1 MEKSQLILV
10 LRAFSRKELREL
22 GKWVESPAH
31 NQRQDVVNLYTYL
44 VDQDRL
50 LSDELL
56 KKEVAFTWVYPNEA
70 FDDARFRQTMHFF
83 MKMVE
88 DYIAFSELSVDSARV
103 KLALAR
109 FYRKR
114 NLKKG
119 VTKSLRQA
127 KEILEK
133 QSYRNESFYRV
144 DYDIQQEQYLF
155 QSQQQR
161 ITTYNLQELSEAL
174 DISYLAEKLRQAC
187 HMLTHQKVYKT
198 EYNIGL
204 IEPVLKHIEEKK
216 YGEIPAVSVYYHGL
230 KTLTNVEEEDHFR
243 QLKSLIL
250 EHVNLFPRSEM
261 RDLYLMALN
270 YCIGRMNIGKEE
282 FIPEAFALYKKGVES
297 EILIENGQ
305 ISRWTFRNVVSI
317 GLKVSA
323 FEWVEQFI
331 GNFQSYLEEEYQE
344 SMVQYC
350 TGILYTARGDYK
362 KAMSLFSKADYK
374 DVLLT
379 LNAKSMLLKMYY
391 EQEEYDALE
400 SLIDSMQTYV
410 RRKEIIGYHKQS
422 YKNIVRLT
430 RKLIRVN
437 PFNVTEKGK
446 LKEEIKLASPMT
458 QSDRQWL
465 ISQLDQM

>member
-1 MEKSQLILV
+1 MEKSQLIFV
-10 LRAFSRKELREL
+10 LRTFSRKEIREL
-22 GKWVESPAH
+22 GKWVDSPAH
-31 NQRQDVVNLYTYL
+31 NQRQDVVNLYNYL
-44 VDQDRL
+44 I
-50 LSDELL
+50 DEATLFDDERL
-56 KKEVAFTWVYPNEA
+56 KKELAFTTVYPGEPY
-70 FDDARFRQTMHFF
+70 DDARFRQSMHFL
-83 MKMVE
+83 MRVVE
-88 DYIAFSELSVDSARV
+88 DYIGFSEMSSDSSRV

-114 NLKKG
+114 NVKKG
-119 VTKSLRQA
+119 VIKSLRQS

-133 QSYRNESFYRV
+133 QSFRNENFYRV
-144 DYDIQQEQYLF
+144 DYDILQEQYLF

-187 HMLTHQKVYKT
+187 HMLTHQKVYKA

-250 EHVNLFPRSEM
+250 VHYDLFPRSEM
-261 RDLYLMALN
+261 RDLYLMAIN

-282 FIPEAFALYKKGVES
+282 FIAEAFALYQKGVES

-305 ISRWTFRNVVSI
+305 ISRWTFRNVVST
-317 GLKVSA
+317 GLKVAA
-323 FEWVEQFI
+323 FEWVERFI
-331 GNFQSYLEEEYQE
+331 LNYQEYLEESYRE

-350 TGILYTARGDYK
+350 TGILYTARGDYN

-430 RKLIRVN
+430 RKLMRVN
-437 PFNVTEKGK
+437 PFNTDEKSK
-446 LKEEIKLASPMT
+446 LVEEVKQASPMT
-458 QSDRQWL
+458 MSDRQWL
-465 ISQLDQM
+465 ISQLEQM